1 MKRLV
6 QLADNGLVGLSSAQ
20 TGSAAEELCFEL
32 CRLEPRRNWR
42 NSNKALDCL
51 LSGPLRAAFASFPG
65 GAVDTSSPRPCDPAH
80 ESSRISEVPQNE
92 RSGMYCR
99 WHPNR
104 AKWLEEHELK
114 RRPRE
119 PSDLDTVRP

>member
-32 CRLEPRRNWR
+32 CRLERRRNWR

-51 LSGPLRAAFASFPG
+51 LGGPLNAAFASLHTALQPLRKLLSCSEIIAETG
-65 GAVDTSSPRPCDPAH
+65 GAVDTSR
-80 ESSRISEVPQNE
+80 
-92 RSGMYCR
+92 YCR

-114 RRPRE
+114 RRLRE
-119 PSDLDTVRP
+119 PSDLDTERP